1 MHGFD
6 PSALERA
13 AKAAKELDSSRNA
26 KEALRLITL
35 QEQTKQKEAETERA
49 R

>member
-35 QEQTKQKEAETERA
+35 QEQTKQREAETERA